1 MLGSGYSLGQ
11 DVIATRYQAIPLVRI
26 AVTHLLESGRNPEPL
41 SSALGRSHR
50 ISNSFTIPQC

>member
-1 MLGSGYSLGQ
+1 MLGSGYSLGR
-11 DVIATRYQAIPLVRI
+11 DVIATRYQAIPFVRI

-50 ISNSFTIPQC
+50 I